1 MAILLMDLCNVFSG
15 NPACPVT
22 SFRKYVSKLHPDNTA
37 LWQRPL
43 DTFDDE
49 SAIWYAN
56 SPLGVHSIGGFMK
69 QISKMAKLA
78 HTYTNHSVRATH
90 ITILDEAGHE
100 ARHIMR
106 TTGHKNEASIRSYSH
121 RLSDKKKRDIS
132 STIAA
137 SIVLA
142 DEPNQATINQPM
154 HGTSGNHVPQPAPN
168 RPVAS
173 TSRPRVH
180 QPALYQPTVN
190 RPGPSTSR
198 SSVHQPALYQ
208 PTVNQPGPS
217 TSRAS
222 VHQPALYQPT
232 VHRPGPSTPRSHQS
246 ARPGHNIYDVGQCS
260 SQSDSDTDISD
271 GDLMSMDLT
280 NMPINIHTNERAVAT
295 NSMST
300 SRSFCPSFS
309 HCSGVTFNF
318 YGGGFNPNN

>member
-1 MAILLMDLCNVFSG
+1 
-15 NPACPVT
+15 
-22 SFRKYVSKLHPDNTA
+22 
-37 LWQRPL
+37 
-43 DTFDDE
+43 
-49 SAIWYAN
+49 
-56 SPLGVHSIGGFMK
+56 LGVHSIGGFMK

-137 SIVLA
+137 SIGLA

-190 RPGPSTSR
+190 
-198 SSVHQPALYQ
+198 
-208 PTVNQPGPS
+208 
-217 TSRAS
+217 
-222 VHQPALYQPT
+222 
-232 VHRPGPSTPRSHQS
+232 RPGPSTPRSHQS

-309 HCSGVTFNF
+309 HCFGVTFNF
-318 YGGGFNPNN
+318 YVGGFNPNN